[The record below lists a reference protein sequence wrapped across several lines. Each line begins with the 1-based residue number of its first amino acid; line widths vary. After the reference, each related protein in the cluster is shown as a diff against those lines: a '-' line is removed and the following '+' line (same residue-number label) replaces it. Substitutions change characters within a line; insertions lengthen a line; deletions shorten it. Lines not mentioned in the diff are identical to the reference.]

1 MSFVE
6 MTFSVLAA
14 TFSFFGLFALG
25 NILAATTGL
34 RSINGH
40 GKVALGVGLFSFSF
54 FWFSLLF
61 PPTFVWCAWVFL
73 FALAILNQRTS
84 ILKSIRLIQWSDP
97 FLWLL
102 FVLFLPYIFRMLG
115 PPLSDDGL
123 SFYLPNVAWI
133 FAKGIEFNP
142 YLTNYTLMPLG
153 MEYVFS
159 IPFGFTGISGVLVF
173 DSIGAIVL
181 LHLIYSSGKQ
191 LFSTRMAQVLVLA
204 VLLIKGTLFYVFAT
218 GKIDTWNTYV
228 IMVGVFYFI
237 LNYRKRKFTVVFLI
251 FSIALGIKF
260 TNWLLLILPLCYLC
274 YELFRREKFRK
285 VALLAMVPLFFAGSV
300 MVRNQL
306 EVGNPLAP
314 IVLTGNE
321 SRFVET
327 HGNMPDKQILVDL
340 VDEGDG
346 NLSFI
351 PRLLDDFIY
360 PLGLILVAL
369 IWVVW
374 FRKVKVSVELAPSL
388 LLILLMFLPWFI
400 VLGNSN
406 QPLRFIWAPLILGI
420 VILLKAI
427 DELLQSKPKFLGNF
441 KNIALGVLTLVA
453 FTVVFSRHS
462 FYIVNFFKISNHS
475 LSEWYSLAGKN
486 HYAISYRFKEMGLHH
501 ADVHYKVP
509 VALGAFDVDDYGNIP
524 EQDELS
530 RMSKSAILSADFVI
544 DMGMDKLD
552 TLSKEDIVM
561 QYGDYF
567 VYKLRK

>member
-6 MTFSVLAA
+6 MVLSVLAA
-14 TFSFFGLFALG
+14 AFTFLGLFALG

-34 RSINGH
+34 RSVNGH
-40 GKVALGVGLFSFSF
+40 AKAVLGVGLFSVSF
-54 FWFSLLF
+54 FLFSLLF
-61 PPTFVWCAWVFL
+61 PPVFVWYAWVFL
-73 FALAILNQRTS
+73 FALAILTQRNF
-84 ILKSIRLIQWSDP
+84 ILKSLGLIQWSDP
-97 FLWLL
+97 FIWLL
-102 FVLFLPYIFRMLG
+102 FVLFLPYIFRLLG
-115 PPLSDDGL
+115 LPLSDDGL

-133 FAKGIEFNP
+133 FSKGIEFNP

-153 MEYVFS
+153 MEYVFT
-159 IPFGFTGISGVLVF
+159 IPFGFTGIPGVLFF
-173 DSIGAIVL
+173 DALGSIAL
-181 LHLIYSSGKQ
+181 LHLIYTAGKQ
-191 LFSTRMAQVLVLA
+191 LFSIRMAQVLVLS
-204 VLLIKGTLFYVFAT
+204 VLLIKGTLFYLFGT

-228 IMVGVFYFI
+228 IMSGIFLFI
-237 LNYRKRKFTVVFLI
+237 QNYRKREFTGVFLI

-285 VALLAMVPLFFAGSV
+285 VALLALIPLFFAGSV

-306 EVGNPLAP
+306 EVNNPFAP
-314 IVLTGNE
+314 ILLTGNE

-327 HGNMPDKQILVDL
+327 HGKIPDEQILVDL
-340 VDEGDG
+340 VNEGNG

-351 PRLLDDFIY
+351 PKLLDDFIY

-374 FRKVKVSVELAPSL
+374 FRKVKISVELSQGL
-388 LLILLMFLPWFI
+388 ILILLMFLPWFI

-420 VILLKAI
+420 VIFLKAL
-427 DELLQSKPKFLGNF
+427 EEFLQSKPRLLGNF
-441 KNIALGVLTLVA
+441 KKITLGVLALVT
-453 FTVVFSRHS
+453 FTVVFFKHS
-462 FYIVNFFKISNHS
+462 FHIVNFFKFSNDS

-501 ADVHYKVP
+501 EDVHYKVP

-530 RMSKSAILSADFVI
+530 RMSTSTIISADFVL

-561 QYGDYF
+561 HYGDYF

>member
-6 MTFSVLAA
+6 MLFSLLAA
-14 TFSFFGLFALG
+14 GFTFFGLFSLG
-25 NILAATTGL
+25 NILASTTGL

-40 GKVALGVGLFSFSF
+40 GKIALGVGLFSFSF
-54 FWFSLLF
+54 FLFSLF
-61 PPTFVWCAWVFL
+61 IPPAFVWYAWIFL
-73 FALAILNQRTS
+73 FALAILTQRNF
-84 ILKSIRLIQWSDP
+84 IVKSLGLIQWSDP
-97 FLWLL
+97 FVWVL
-102 FVLFLPYIFRMLG
+102 FVLFLPYIFRLVG
-115 PPLSDDGL
+115 LPLSDDGL

-153 MEYVFS
+153 MEYVFT
-159 IPFGFTGISGVLVF
+159 IPFGFTGIPGVLVF
-173 DSIGAIVL
+173 DALGSIAL
-181 LHLIYSSGKQ
+181 LHLIYTVGKK
-191 LFSTRMAQVLVLA
+191 LFSIRMAQVLVLTA
-204 VLLIKGTLFYVFAT
+204 LLIKGTLFYLFGT

-228 IMVGVFYFI
+228 IVSGIFLFI
-237 LNYRKRKFTVVFLI
+237 QNCRKREFTGVFLI

-260 TNWLLLILPLCYLC
+260 TNWLLLILPLCYLF

-300 MVRNQL
+300 MIRNQL
-306 EVGNPLAP
+306 EVNNPLAP
-314 IVLTGNE
+314 IFLTGNE

-327 HGNMPDKQILVDL
+327 HGKMPDEQILVEL
-340 VDEGDG
+340 VNDG
-346 NLSFI
+346 NENLSFMSG
-351 PRLLDDFIY
+351 LLNDFIF
-360 PLGLILVAL
+360 PLGVILVAL

-374 FRKVKVSVELAPSL
+374 FRKVKISIELAQS
-388 LLILLMFLPWFI
+388 LILIILMFLPWFI

-406 QPLRFIWAPLILGI
+406 QPLRFIWTPLILGI

-427 DELLQSKPKFLGNF
+427 DELLQSKPKLLENF

-453 FTVVFSRHS
+453 FTVVFSKHS
-462 FYIVNFFKISNHS
+462 FHMVNFFKFSNHS

-530 RMSKSAILSADFVI
+530 RMSTSTILSADFVI
-544 DMGMDKLD
+544 DIGMDKLD
-552 TLSKEDIVM
+552 TLPQEDIVM

>member
-6 MTFSVLAA
+6 LVLSVLAA
-14 TFSFFGLFALG
+14 TFSFFGLYALG
-25 NILAATTGL
+25 NILAVTTGL

-40 GKVALGVGLFSFSF
+40 AKVVLGVGLYSFFF

-61 PPTFVWCAWVFL
+61 PPAFVWYAWVFL
-73 FALAILNQRTS
+73 FALAILTQRTS
-84 ILKSIRLIQWSDP
+84 IVKSLRLIQWSDP

-115 PPLSDDGL
+115 PPLSADGL

-153 MEYVFS
+153 MEYVFT
-159 IPFGFTGISGVLVF
+159 ILFGFTGISGVLVF
-173 DSIGAIVL
+173 DSLGSIAL

-191 LFSTRMAQVLVLA
+191 LFSIKMAKVLVLS
-204 VLLIKGTLFYVFAT
+204 VLLIKGTLFYVFAS

-228 IMVGVFYFI
+228 IMVGIFHFI
-237 LNYRKRKFTVVFLI
+237 INYRKRKFTAVFLI
-251 FSIALGIKF
+251 FSIALGIKY
-260 TNWLLLILPLCYLC
+260 TNWLLLLLPLCYL
-274 YELFRREKFRK
+274 YFELFRREKFRK
-285 VALLAMVPLFFAGSV
+285 VALLSLIPLFFAGSV

-306 EVGNPLAP
+306 EVNNSLAP
-314 IVLTGNE
+314 IFLTGNE
-321 SRFVET
+321 SRFVAT
-327 HGNMPDKQILVDL
+327 HGEVPEDQIQDDLAKEGNADLPFITPLV
-340 VDEGDG
+340 
-346 NLSFI
+346 
-351 PRLLDDFIY
+351 DDFIY
-360 PLGLILVAL
+360 PLGLFLVAL
-369 IWVVW
+369 IWIVW
-374 FRKVKVSVELAPSL
+374 FRKVKVSVELGQSL
-388 LLILLMFLPWFI
+388 ILILLMFLPWVI

-406 QPLRFIWAPLILGI
+406 QPFRFIWAPLILGL
-420 VILLKAI
+420 VIFLKAL
-427 DELLQSKPKFLGNF
+427 DEGLRAKSSLLENF
-441 KNIALGVLTLVA
+441 QKIAFGVLTLVV
-453 FTVVFSRHS
+453 FTLVYYKHS
-462 FYIVNFFKISNHS
+462 FYMVNFFKFSNHS

-501 ADVHYKVP
+501 ENVHYKVP

-524 EQDELS
+524 EQEELK
-530 RMSKSAILSADFVI
+530 RMSTSTIISADFVLDI
-544 DMGMDKLD
+544 GMDKLD

>member
-6 MTFSVLAA
+6 MILSVLAA
-14 TFSFFGLFALG
+14 TFTFVGLFALG
-25 NILAATTGL
+25 NILAITTGL
-34 RSINGH
+34 RSINEH
-40 GKVALGVGLFSFSF
+40 VKVALGVGLFSFSF
-54 FWFSLLF
+54 FSFSLLF
-61 PPTFVWCAWVFL
+61 PPAFVWYACVFL
-73 FALAILNQRTS
+73 FVLAILTQRNT
-84 ILKSIRLIQWSDP
+84 IVKSLGLIQWSDP
-97 FLWLL
+97 FIWLL
-102 FVLFLPYIFRMLG
+102 FILFLPYIFRLLD

-153 MEYVFS
+153 MEYVFT
-159 IPFGFTGISGVLVF
+159 IPFGFTGIQGVLFF
-173 DSIGAIVL
+173 DAIGAIAL
-181 LHLIYSSGKQ
+181 LHLIYTAGKK
-191 LFSTRMAQVLVLA
+191 LFSIRMAQVLVLT
-204 VLLIKGTLFYVFAT
+204 VLLIKGTLFYLFGT

-228 IMVGVFYFI
+228 MMSGIFLFI
-237 LNYRKRKFTVVFLI
+237 QNYRKREFTGVFLI
-251 FSIALGIKF
+251 FSIALVIKF

-300 MVRNQL
+300 MIRNQL
-306 EVGNPLAP
+306 EVNNPLAP
-314 IVLTGNE
+314 ILLTGNE

-327 HGNMPDKQILVDL
+327 HGKMPDEQILVEL
-340 VDEGDG
+340 VNEGNE
-346 NLSFI
+346 NLSFMS
-351 PRLLDDFIY
+351 RLLDDFIF
-360 PLGLILVAL
+360 PLGVILVAL

-374 FRKVKVSVELAPSL
+374 FRKVKISVELAQSL
-388 LLILLMFLPWFI
+388 ILILLMFLPWFI

-427 DELLQSKPKFLGNF
+427 DELLQSKPKLLGNF

-475 LSEWYSLAGKN
+475 LSEWYSLAGKD

-501 ADVHYKVP
+501 EHVHYKVP

-552 TLSKEDIVM
+552 TIPKEDIVM

>member
-1 MSFVE
+1 MI
-6 MTFSVLAA
+6 FSVLAA
-14 TFSFFGLFALG
+14 SFTFFGLFALG
-25 NILAATTGL
+25 NILASTTGL
-34 RSINGH
+34 HSINGH
-40 GKVALGVGLFSFSF
+40 GKVVLGVGLFSFSF

-61 PPTFVWCAWVFL
+61 PPELVWYAWIFL
-73 FALAILNQRTS
+73 FALAILTQRNS
-84 ILKSIRLIQWSDP
+84 ILKSLGLIQWSDP
-97 FLWLL
+97 FVWLL
-102 FVLFLPYIFRMLG
+102 FVLFLPYIFRLFG
-115 PPLSDDGL
+115 PPLGDDGL

-133 FAKGIEFNP
+133 FQKGIEFNP

-153 MEYVFS
+153 IEYVFT
-159 IPFGFTGISGVLVF
+159 IPFGFTGIPGVLVF
-173 DSIGAIVL
+173 DALGAIAL
-181 LHLIYSSGKQ
+181 ILLIYTSGKQ
-191 LFSTRMAQVLVLA
+191 LFSIRMAQVLVLA
-204 VLLIKGTLFYVFAT
+204 VLLIKGTLFYLFGT

-228 IMVGVFYFI
+228 IMSGIFLFI
-237 LNYRKRKFTVVFLI
+237 QNYRKRELTGAFLI

-285 VALLAMVPLFFAGSV
+285 VALLALIPLFFTGSV
-300 MVRNQL
+300 MLRNQL
-306 EVGNPLAP
+306 EVSNPLAP
-314 IVLTGNE
+314 ILLTGNE

-327 HGNMPDKQILVDL
+327 HGKIPDEQILVDL
-340 VDEGDG
+340 VNEGNG

-351 PRLLDDFIY
+351 PKLLDDFIY

-374 FRKVKVSVELAPSL
+374 FRKVKISVELAQGL
-388 LLILLMFLPWFI
+388 ILILLMFLPWFI

-406 QPLRFIWAPLILGI
+406 QPLRFIWPPLILVI
-420 VILLKAI
+420 VIFLKAL
-427 DELLQSKPKFLGNF
+427 EEFLQSKPRLLRYF
-441 KNIALGVLTLVA
+441 KRIILGVLALTA
-453 FTVVFSRHS
+453 FTVVFSKHS
-462 FYIVNFFKISNHS
+462 FYIVNFFKFSNDS
-475 LSEWYSLAGKN
+475 LPEWYSLAGKN

-501 ADVHYKVP
+501 EDVHYKVP

-530 RMSKSAILSADFVI
+530 RMSTSIIISADFVI

-552 TLSKEDIVM
+552 TLSKEAIVM